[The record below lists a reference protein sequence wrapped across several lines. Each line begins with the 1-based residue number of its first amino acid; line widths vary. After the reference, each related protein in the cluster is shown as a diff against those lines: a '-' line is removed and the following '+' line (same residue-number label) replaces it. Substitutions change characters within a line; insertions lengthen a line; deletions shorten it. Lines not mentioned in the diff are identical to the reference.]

1 MALLNC
7 SFHNSGSLFSSRQ
20 NILKS
25 QPSSFSQ
32 LVFVCLG
39 LRRTPEEGD
48 GLYHSSGACDLVHS
62 MLWFTFNFLRFALWV
77 PRNHSP
83 PPAPRYYSFQQ
94 LPVFLKSLWDPTY
107 PSKSPTETSYS
118 WSSETDKHTAIWQKF
133 MVGLK
138 QQDIIITVVALIFT
152 LVLSTRLYCTFL
164 EHRDHIFRYFC
175 NLK

>member
-1 MALLNC
+1 MYSPLKVVFCWRFFFLPTGVPFVYDDQFSTRLAVMFPQSLGFYMLIHSMAVLNC

-39 LRRTPEEGD
+39 LRRTTDEG
-48 GLYHSSGACDLVHS
+48 GSLYRSSGACDLVHS
-62 MLWFTFNFLRFALWV
+62 ILWFTFTFLRFAFWV

-94 LPVFLKSLWDPTY
+94 LPLFLKSLWDPTY
-107 PSKSPTETSYS
+107 PSKSPT
-118 WSSETDKHTAIWQKF
+118 
-133 MVGLK
+133 
-138 QQDIIITVVALIFT
+138 
-152 LVLSTRLYCTFL
+152 
-164 EHRDHIFRYFC
+164 
-175 NLK
+175 